1 MSNLLILC
9 IGIPGSGKS
18 TWAAKYLDEHK
29 ATTIISTDRLREEL
43 FGTTLCNPAQS
54 PLVHAE
60 ARRRARLALEEKK
73 DVLVDSTNVDL
84 SEWLAYKE
92 ICLPNTLRVAKV
104 FKTTPEVAMRRM
116 SKRERKVP
124 YEVVATKWQA
134 LQNNM
139 QFLPY
144 IFNFII

>member
-29 ATTIISTDRLREEL
+29 ATVVISTDKLREEL
-43 FGTTLCNPAQS
+43 FGSAACNPVQN

-60 ARRRARLALEEKK
+60 ARRRARKALEEKK
-73 DVLVDSTNVDL
+73 DVLIDSTNVDL
-84 SEWLAYKE
+84 SEWLAYKQ
-92 ICLPNTLRVAKV
+92 ISLPSTLRVAKV
-104 FKTTPEVAMRRM
+104 FNITPTDAMQRM
-116 SKRERKVP
+116 RDRERKVP
-124 YEVVATKWQA
+124 YDVVLVKWQT